1 MRLWD
6 LGAQQSCDR
15 CGSAFVLSYPPFVC
29 PVLQSVLAILLTTL
43 LLYYLLLTT
52 YYTCLCFVLSPQNAR
67 VSGRHIL

>member
-52 YYTCLCFVLSPQNAR
+52 YYLLHLSLFCP
-67 VSGRHIL
+67 IPPKC